1 MFVNLP
7 DEIIYRIVNKLDS
20 MEIYYL
26 TLTSKHLNKM
36 NFQAILTALMFK
48 THFDID
54 RNELIE
60 YKNTTGYTLSD
71 YLSDLNDI
79 NSYNMFNYEK
89 KKSIYLEEKIMYRFN
104 IKQDNLFEKK
114 KLMNVKI
121 HSTYRIPYVTYK
133 ILKLKKSP
141 ILALIY

>member
-60 YKNTTGYTLSD
+60 YKNIGYTLSN
-71 YLSDLNDI
+71 YLSDLNEI

-104 IKQDNLFEKK
+104 INQDNLFEKK
-114 KLMNVKI
+114 NLMNVKI
-121 HSTYRIPYVTYK
+121 HSTYRIPYVAYK
-133 ILKLKKSP
+133 ILKLRKSS

>member
-1 MFVNLP
+1 MFINLP
-7 DEIIYRIVNKLDS
+7 DELIYKIVNKLES
-20 MEIYYL
+20 IEIYYL
-26 TLTSKHLNKM
+26 TLTSKQLNKM

>member
-36 NFQAILTALMFK
+36 NFQAILTALLFK
-48 THFDID
+48 THFDLD
-54 RNELIE
+54 RNDLIE
-60 YKNTTGYTLSD
+60 YKKYGYTLSN
-71 YLSDLNDI
+71 YLSDLSEI

-89 KKSIYLEEKIMYRFN
+89 KN
-104 IKQDNLFEKK
+104 
-114 KLMNVKI
+114 LMNIKI
-121 HSTYRIPYVTYK
+121 HSIYRIPFIAYRL
-133 ILKLKKSP
+133 LKMQKSS

>member
-7 DEIIYRIVNKLDS
+7 DELIYRIVNKLDII
-20 MEIYYL
+20 EIYYL
-26 TLTSKHLNKM
+26 TLTSKQLNKM
-36 NFQAILTALMFK
+36 NFQAILTGLMFK
-48 THFDID
+48 TYFDLD
-54 RNELIE
+54 RNEFIE
-60 YKNTTGYTLSD
+60 MCEYGYTLGN
-71 YLSDLNDI
+71 YLSDLSEI

-114 KLMNVKI
+114 NLMNIKI
-121 HSTYRIPYVTYK
+121 HSTYRIPFMAYRLLK
-133 ILKLKKSP
+133 IQKSS